1 MIRNYDEIDIL
12 QNSLVIL
19 DIDET
24 IITYS
29 PITPTWWND
38 MKKLYTDDHA
48 YNEWVHIISK
58 HIPYLL
64 DEPEFF
70 KLIERVK
77 NTNSKLIFLTA
88 RNKKFTELTIQQ
100 LIYCKIPISDGDVF
114 FSDKKGL
121 TVYEIKRK
129 YNRKHIIFVDDKLS
143 NVIDVKKWNPSV
155 KCYHIKHKNFI

>member
-70 KLIERVK
+70 KLHKLNVFCFWKI
-77 NTNSKLIFLTA
+77 NSLPL
-88 RNKKFTELTIQQ
+88 
-100 LIYCKIPISDGDVF
+100 F
-114 FSDKKGL
+114 FSFFFL
-121 TVYEIKRK
+121 FFFCRK
-129 YNRKHIIFVDDKLS
+129 FKLFALYP
-143 NVIDVKKWNPSV
+143 WF
-155 KCYHIKHKNFI
+155 NFFLLINLWKY